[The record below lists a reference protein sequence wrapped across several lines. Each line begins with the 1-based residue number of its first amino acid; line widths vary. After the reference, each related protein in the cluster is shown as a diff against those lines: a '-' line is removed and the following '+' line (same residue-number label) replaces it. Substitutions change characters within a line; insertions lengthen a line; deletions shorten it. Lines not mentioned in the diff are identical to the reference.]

1 MKGIRESYFDVV
13 EVQDYAQPVLPV
25 ANYPVCK
32 DFYPQ
37 QNLCK
42 NIRAYKI
49 NIKRHSKTSVAS

>member
-37 QNLCK
+37 QNLDYEGSK
-42 NIRAYKI
+42 N
-49 NIKRHSKTSVAS
+49 NLD